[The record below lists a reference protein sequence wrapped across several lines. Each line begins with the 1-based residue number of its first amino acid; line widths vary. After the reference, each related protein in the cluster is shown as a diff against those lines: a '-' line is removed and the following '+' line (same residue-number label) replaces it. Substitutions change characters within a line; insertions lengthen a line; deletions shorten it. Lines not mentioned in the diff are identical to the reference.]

1 MKKGLLAIL
10 LITIIVGTSFSQ
22 SKIKKSHFS
31 LIIGSCFK
39 SDTVDISING
49 QKLVRGALVDS
60 NFSTGVTQLAIYQDD
75 DGLWVLNE
83 NEKTNHGKLDVN
95 KTLAL
100 NIKINGVATS
110 KSVDL
115 RKGWILMLDN
125 CYTESKTGKPE
136 RTITIQQHKKTLVL
150 E

>member
-22 SKIKKSHFS
+22 SKRKKSHFS

-39 SDTVDISING
+39 SDIVDISING
-49 QKLVRGALVDS
+49 QELVRDVVVDS

-75 DGLWVLNE
+75 DGIWILNE
-83 NEKTNHGKLDVN
+83 NVKTNLGKLDVN

-136 RTITIQQHKKTLVL
+136 RTITVQQHKKTVVL

>member
-1 MKKGLLAIL
+1 MKKSLLATL
-10 LITIIVGTSFSQ
+10 LITVTVGASYSQ
-22 SKIKKSHFS
+22 SKRNKSHFS

-39 SDTVDISING
+39 SDTVDINING
-49 QKLVRGALVDS
+49 HELVRDVVIDS
-60 NFSTGVTQLAIYQDD
+60 NFSTGVTQLAIYQDE

-83 NEKTNHGKLDVN
+83 NEKINLGSLDVN

-110 KSVDL
+110 KSIDL

-125 CYTESKTGKPE
+125 CYTESKSGKPE
-136 RTITIQQHKKTLVL
+136 RSVTIQQHKKTVVL